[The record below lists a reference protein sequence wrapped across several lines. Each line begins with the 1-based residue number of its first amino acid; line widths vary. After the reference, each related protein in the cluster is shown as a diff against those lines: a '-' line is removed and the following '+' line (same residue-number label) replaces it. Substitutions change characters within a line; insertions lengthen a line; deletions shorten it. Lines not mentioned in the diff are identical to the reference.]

1 MEKEISHAE
10 RLRQISMA
18 KQEEM
23 KRELSLYKYLR
34 EPSVAKLEG
43 GPLTHD
49 HWQDGAYY
57 FEARMIECAK
67 RGETSMTIDPPG
79 PFTLKEIRDNYSTY
93 LKSIEEWAVKR
104 GFTVKTN
111 VFQNGTPILIISW

>member
-67 RGETSMTIDPPG
+67 R
-79 PFTLKEIRDNYSTY
+79 
-93 LKSIEEWAVKR
+93 
-104 GFTVKTN
+104 
-111 VFQNGTPILIISW
+111 